1 MPENPETKMSQ
12 KFIDRHGLW
21 SDAQKAA
28 AVEVLKKIEQDG
40 IQMIRL
46 SWPDQYGLLR
56 GKMLSVAALR
66 SAFGSG
72 SEITMAPFFFD
83 TASAIV
89 FNPFSSDG
97 GLGNPELAGSPNVVM
112 VPDPTTFRVLPW
124 ADRTG
129 WMLADL
135 YMRSGRPFPLS
146 PRALLKKA
154 RSEEHTSELQSPCN
168 LVCRLLLEKKK

>member
-72 SEITMAPFFFD
+72 SEITIDRKSTRLNSSHLVISYA
-83 TASAIV
+83 V
-89 FNPFSSDG
+89 FC
-97 GLGNPELAGSPNVVM
+97 
-112 VPDPTTFRVLPW
+112 
-124 ADRTG
+124 
-129 WMLADL
+129 
-135 YMRSGRPFPLS
+135 
-146 PRALLKKA
+146 LKKKKNNPA
-154 RSEEHTSELQSPCN
+154 RRTQGRTVNS
-168 LVCRLLLEKKK
+168 LVSRAAACYGHAS